1 MSLLEVRFVLA
12 GKTSCS
18 PSTGAPAGVQLP
30 GVLQF
35 GPLPPCHVRTAG
47 KAPARPRLPTKANA
61 RAMAQ
66 MRSAMD
72 RDEKPAL
79 RDTGLS
85 FPRILQLRSGRWQP
99 SIDTQRRR
107 LERPRRPLP
116 LSVPTHRAQESEPLR
131 A

>member
-35 GPLPPCHVRTAG
+35 APLPPCHVRTAG
-47 KAPARPRLPTKANA
+47 KAPARPRLPTKAK
-61 RAMAQ
+61 AQ

-85 FPRILQLRSGRWQP
+85 FPRILQLRSGRGQP

-107 LERPRRPLP
+107 LE
-116 LSVPTHRAQESEPLR
+116 A
-131 A
+131 